1 MQNKYRLIVGLLV
14 VLVFGGVFAFIG
26 VKNHL
31 VKQYLASYKPP
42 AMPVAAYRVQLQPWQ
57 QRIDAVGTLKA
68 VRGVDLSA
76 AAPGHIREI
85 RGAAGAVVQAN
96 AVVIQL
102 DDSVEQAELRSLIA
116 QLGAARLELERARQ
130 LVASQ
135 LLSKMQGDRLEA
147 SYQDLLA
154 QKERTEALIARRQI
168 RAPFTG
174 QLGIQRVDLGQYVKE
189 GEPLVSLQAL
199 DQLYVDF
206 FVPEQSLP
214 LLQSKQAVRYS
225 IDAFPGETFAGH
237 VVSLDAK
244 VQSDTHNVLVRAL
257 LDNQARRLLPGMFAR
272 VEVAREGAPP
282 VLTVPQE
289 AISYSLY
296 GNAVFV
302 LEPAQAGAVKDEA
315 VVRRQY
321 VDVGEQRD
329 NRVVIT
335 KGLKAGDTVVASGL
349 LDLQNGAHVKIT
361 STLPDATAAR

>member
-1 MQNKYRLIVGLLV
+1 MKNKYRLIVGLLV
-14 VLVFGGVFAFIG
+14 VFLFGGVFAFIAI
-26 VKNHL
+26 KSHL
-31 VKQYLASYKPP
+31 VKRYLASYTPP
-42 AMPVAAYRVQLQPWQ
+42 PMPVATYRVQLQPWP

-76 AAPGHIREI
+76 AAPGHIRAI
-85 RGAAGAVVQAN
+85 RGAAGSVVQAG

-102 DDSVEQAELRSLIA
+102 DDAVEQAELRSLTA

-130 LVASQ
+130 LVSSQ

-147 SYQDLLA
+147 SYQDLRA
-154 QKERTEALIARRQI
+154 QKERLEALIERRQI

-174 QLGIQRVDLGQYVKE
+174 QLGIHRADLGQYVKE

-206 FVPEQSLP
+206 FVPEQSVP
-214 LLQSKQAVRYS
+214 LLQSEQAVRYA
-225 IDAFPGETFAGH
+225 IDAFPGEPFVGH

-244 VQSDTHNVLVRAL
+244 VQADTHNVLVRAV

-272 VEVAREGAPP
+272 VEVVRDSAAP

-289 AISYSLY
+289 AVSYSLY

-302 LEPAQAGAVKDEA
+302 VETGAAGAAKDEA

-335 KGLKAGDTVVASGL
+335 KGLQAGDAVVASGL
-349 LDLQNGAHVKIT
+349 LDLQNGARVKIT
-361 STLPDATAAR
+361 STLSDATAAR